1 MSTMFFK
8 QSYKARASPSTPGL
22 NVRHL
27 QYIATRPGTVYNRG
41 CGFGLWGRLPG
52 EREAAVQTNLEL
64 AKKVVREAS
73 AEHTLYRAI
82 FSVGKEDAE
91 TYGLYHRERWERL
104 VGNHIGDIAREMN
117 IRPENL
123 CYCASFHCAKGHPH
137 VHILY
142 WDCGKDPQP
151 EGIPK
156 SMWEAKAERIRAA
169 FAGDIHRE
177 EIQAAQKEQ
186 REQIRPLRMAIQALC
201 REANP
206 EKVLDMPRLYQSGSL
221 NGLSRQLAEL
231 VKEIPAKGSLRYAY
245 LPAAY
250 RAKVDALVDRCL
262 EMPELRREAETYKRC
277 SQEISRLY
285 GNGEAGSQKNFQKAW
300 ERLHRALCNEVM
312 DAVREVQREVRASA
326 PSERDGLREFL
337 QAAAEAAPSLESYQA
352 LKGMLPRERI
362 PWGNME
368 RKIPGYHDQMNRVV
382 GDVLQD
388 ARVRLRLQ
396 GYALKEAGIDLDTKK
411 DAWHRR
417 GVDSKG
423 KLEEAPKAPDP
434 AQPAPSP
441 EKHRL
446 FGKEV
451 EMKEWDAYQEAYR
464 DAKHALRD
472 ALTTQLRQEAGWTK
486 EAVQTSTAM
495 LLMGIMRLLSQAA
508 HQRQAE
514 RGYHQERRSR
524 DKSREQ
530 RKNERAIQQF
540 ESGWGTN

>member
-27 QYIATRPGTVYNRG
+27 QYIATRPGAVYNRG

-52 EREAAVQTNLEL
+52 APEAGIQTNLEQ

-73 AEHTLYRAI
+73 VEHTLYRAI
-82 FSVGKEDAE
+82 LSVGKEDAE
-91 TYGLYHRERWERL
+91 TYGLYHRERWEGL
-104 VGNHIGDIAREMN
+104 VQNHIGDIAREMN
-117 IRPENL
+117 IKPENL

-156 SMWEAKAERIRAA
+156 PLWEAKAERIRAA

-177 EIQAAQKEQ
+177 KIQAAQKEQ
-186 REQIRPLRMAIQALC
+186 REQIQPLRIAIQALC

-206 EKVLDMPRLYQSGSL
+206 EKVLDMPRLYQGGRL
-221 NGLSRQLAEL
+221 DGLSRQLAEL
-231 VKEIPAKGSLRYAY
+231 VEEIPAKGSLRYAY

-250 RAKVDALVDRCL
+250 RANVDALVDRCL
-262 EMPELRREAETYKRC
+262 EMPELRKEAEAYKRC

-285 GNGEAGSQKNFQKAW
+285 ANGEAGSQKNSQKAW

-312 DAVREVQREVRASA
+312 DAVREAQQEVRASA
-326 PSERDGLREFL
+326 PSERDGLREL
-337 QAAAEAAPSLESYQA
+337 LREAAEAAPSLESYQT

-362 PWGNME
+362 PMESME
-368 RKIPGYHDQMNRVV
+368 RQIPGYHDQMNRVV

-411 DAWHRR
+411 DAGHKRDA
-417 GVDSKG
+417 DSKG
-423 KLEEAPKAPDP
+423 KPEEAPNP
-434 AQPAPSP
+434 AQPVSSDVP

-451 EMKEWDAYQEAYR
+451 ETGEWDAYREAYR
-464 DAKHALRD
+464 DAKRALRD
-472 ALTTQLRQEAGWTK
+472 ALTAQLRQEAGWTE

-495 LLMGIMRLLSQAA
+495 LLMGIMRLLSQAT

-530 RKNERAIQQF
+530 RKNERAIRQF
-540 ESGWGTN
+540 GSGWEPN